1 VPEPESLLAPLPSW
15 RFPLPRR
22 AMAWVFGLGYAAV
35 WGIAGRLWTGPLN
48 DLDIFSLPAARI
60 ALGGHPLE
68 VYALRFQSIIA
79 NDNGPLGLVPLTMVA
94 ALASRLGWLDDV
106 RMRRMFILAVFS
118 IFIVLM
124 SREAVAAIDRM
135 RGARLEGW
143 GRLLAYGVFVAS
155 PSLWNSVLGY
165 GHVEQPLTIWLVLL
179 GVRKLA
185 GERPATAGFSFGLAL
200 LTRTLAT
207 LPIIPLALLL
217 LVRRRWRSVV
227 LMTGTAAVTVALGLL
242 PFVLADPGDT
252 LYSLV
257 THRSNLAVSGGSIW
271 RIAVGT
277 PYEWIPQR
285 LDIVFVLGLA
295 VLACLIVIRAR
306 PDLQP
311 SSGDIYG
318 LLALSAL
325 TLPLLA
331 KNVWPYYFLDA
342 YVFGAIWWL
351 GQENPL
357 ALGRRL
363 IGPALPVIAVIG
375 TSLTEVEMGPTDA
388 LLRLREGVTMGV
400 LLIIVIVA
408 LTVRLRQRRMSSR
421 AA

>member
-1 VPEPESLLAPLPSW
+1 
-15 RFPLPRR
+15 
-22 AMAWVFGLGYAAV
+22 MAWVYGLGYAAV

-60 ALGGHPLE
+60 ALSGHPLQ

-79 NDNGPLGLVPLTMVA
+79 NDNGPLGLVPLTVVA

-106 RMRRMFILAVFS
+106 RLRRMLILALFS

-185 GERPATAGFSFGLAL
+185 GERPAIAGFSFGLAL

-217 LVRRRWRSVV
+217 LVRGRWRSLV

-295 VLACLIVIRAR
+295 VVACLIVIRAR

-400 LLIIVIVA
+400 LLSIVIVA
-408 LTVRLRQRRMSSR
+408 LTVRLRQRPMSNR